1 MPKTRIKE
9 ICKQKK
15 IRQID
20 LANILGMREDSFSI
34 AVNNDT
40 LNLGKLEKI
49 AEYLGV
55 GISDL
60 FPQPLSFKCP
70 CCGAE
75 LQLVEKK
82 RDE

>member
-9 ICKQKK
+9 ICKEKK
-15 IRQID
+15 VRQID
-20 LANILGMREDSFSI
+20 LANLLGMREDSFSI

-40 LNLGKLEKI
+40 LNLSKLEKI

-60 FPQPLSFKCP
+60 FPKPSRLKCP

-82 RDE
+82 KEE

>member
-15 IRQID
+15 VRQID
-20 LANILGMREDSFSI
+20 LANILGMREDSFSL

-40 LNLGKLEKI
+40 LSLSKLEKI

-55 GISDL
+55 NISEL
-60 FPQPLSFKCP
+60 FPSTTHLKCP

-82 RDE
+82 EE